1 MPIFLTQKV
10 NQWLCIALLGLMCFW
25 VVLYYL
31 SNKAKVFGNEIA
43 TNPSE
48 YLND

>member
-1 MPIFLTQKV
+1 MPVFLKQSV

-31 SNKAKVFGNEIA
+31 SNKALLIGNAIA
-43 TNPSE
+43 TNSE
-48 YLND
+48 EIRK

>member
-1 MPIFLTQKV
+1 MPAIFKQNV

-31 SNKAKVFGNEIA
+31 SNKAYLIGTAIA
-43 TNPSE
+43 TNSE
-48 YLND
+48 ETRN